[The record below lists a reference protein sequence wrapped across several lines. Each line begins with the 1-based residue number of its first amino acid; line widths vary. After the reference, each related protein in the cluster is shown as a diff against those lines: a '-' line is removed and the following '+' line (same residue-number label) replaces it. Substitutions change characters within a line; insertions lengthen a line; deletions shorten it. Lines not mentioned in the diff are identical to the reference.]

1 MRSLNILGHA
11 RIYVFYISLRGRV
24 TSEARV
30 VFRCP
35 LIEEF
40 QGSKMSSIRLCERGE
55 NEKSIFL
62 YTLVL
67 PPSLENLSYN
77 PGERRPIASRHR
89 LHSLESVPADW

>member
-1 MRSLNILGHA
+1 MFQR
-11 RIYVFYISLRGRV
+11 
-24 TSEARV
+24 
-30 VFRCP
+30 P

-67 PPSLENLSYN
+67 PPSLENLSRD
-77 PGERRPIASRHR
+77 PSEHCPIVSRHR
-89 LHSLESVPADW
+89 LHSLEPVPADR